1 MIAVS
6 AIDSKNHIYRWSN
19 KGDYIDFAALG
30 VNVVTSQG
38 NGKFGRES
46 GTSMAAPHVSAA
58 LSCLLLKHGNN
69 KTKAL
74 NELTSLV
81 VDLGEQG
88 RDTTFGYGAIYP
100 PKSAL

>member
-1 MIAVS
+1 
-6 AIDSKNHIYRWSN
+6 
-19 KGDYIDFAALG
+19 
-30 VNVVTSQG
+30 
-38 NGKFGRES
+38 
-46 GTSMAAPHVSAA
+46 MAAPHVSAA

-74 NELTSLV
+74 NELTSLA

-88 RDTTFGYGAIYP
+88 KDTIFGYGAIYP